1 MPKAPVMTGKQVVRA
16 LSTMGF
22 EPIGGK
28 GSHTVMRDSITG
40 NTTTVPEH
48 DTDLPRGTMGNIM
61 RTAGVTAEELRNPR
75 QAKRDR
81 EAAAQAATE
90 TQTAI
95 DKAGGTAPASEAT
108 QGRGGQ
114 QGGKAGGRG
123 RGGRANRQRGR
134 DR

>member
-22 EPIGGK
+22 EPIGGR
-28 GSHTVMRDSITG
+28 GSHTVMRDTITG

-61 RTAGVTAEELRNPR
+61 RTAGVTAEELRDPR
-75 QAKRDR
+75 RAKRDR
-81 EAAAQAATE
+81 EAAAQATTE

-95 DKAGGTAPASEAT
+95 DKAGGTAPASDAV
-108 QGRGGQ
+108 QGKGNQSRGAS
-114 QGGKAGGRG
+114 GGSRG
-123 RGGRANRQRGR
+123 RGGRDKRGR
-134 DR
+134 ER